1 MKVEMG
7 KNNNRKNRNKK
18 FKNTNRSVNNIN
30 YINNAKNT
38 NTNIKNKEKDK
49 KKDKNKNNNNKNKNK
64 NKKVEGKNNSS
75 NNNFF
80 GNLKDGI
87 NKRAK
92 KEISRLD
99 KNLSDIY
106 GYNRKRDS
114 LEEKQKIKLSEEN
127 LSVENAKT
135 RNLIREIEKGSDSK
149 YKKSFLVFFMFVLT
163 LSITLQLKTING
175 VGNKS
180 KVAALNGEMRNTL
193 LMQRE
198 KNEMLLKEVESKEEE
213 LSELRDKASKNSI
226 KFEEKKNK
234 LNENKKKL
242 GHTKIAGKGIVIK
255 LRDGSDNKNTMKQD
269 ISQLIVHDSDI
280 IAIVNILRNAGAEA
294 ISVNDQRIVTKTP
307 ISCIGTVIK
316 INEEKVGSP
325 YIISAI
331 GNQEYLE
338 SALTMPGGIIELLE
352 QYGIDISVEKAN
364 NIEIPAYL
372 SSSKMEY
379 AKVEK

>member
-1 MKVEMG
+1 MKVEMK
-7 KNNNRKNRNKK
+7 KNNNRKNG
-18 FKNTNRSVNNIN
+18 KNQKLNNN
-30 YINNAKNT
+30 SKN
-38 NTNIKNKEKDK
+38 
-49 KKDKNKNNNNKNKNK
+49 NKNNN
-64 NKKVEGKNNSS
+64 KKIDVKNNS
-75 NNNFF
+75 NRNNENNFF
-80 GNLKDGI
+80 VKLKEGI

-99 KNLSDIY
+99 KSLSDIHR
-106 GYNRKRDS
+106 YNGIGDS

-127 LSVENAKT
+127 LSIENAKT
-135 RNLIREIEKGSDSK
+135 RNLIREIEKESDSK
-149 YKKSFLVFFMFVLT
+149 YKKAFLIFFMFVLT

-198 KNEMLLKEVESKEEE
+198 KNEMLLKEVETKEEE
-213 LSELRDKASKNSI
+213 LSKLRDKASKNSI

-255 LRDGSDNKNTMKQD
+255 LKDGSDNKNTMKQD

-280 IAIVNILRNAGAEA
+280 ISIVNILRNAGAEA
-294 ISVNDQRIVTKTP
+294 ISVNDQRIVTTTP

-352 QYGIDISVEKAN
+352 QYGIDISVEKVN
-364 NIEIPAYL
+364 NIEIPAYI
-372 SSSKMEY
+372 SSGKMEY
-379 AKVEK
+379 SKVEK

>member
-1 MKVEMG
+1 M
-7 KNNNRKNRNKK
+7 
-18 FKNTNRSVNNIN
+18 
-30 YINNAKNT
+30 
-38 NTNIKNKEKDK
+38 KEKMK
-49 KKDKNKNNNNKNKNK
+49 KNKNKNK
-64 NKKVEGKNNSS
+64 NNKKRNSNKKNIKNNNS
-75 NNNFF
+75 NKANIFIK
-80 GNLKDGI
+80 LKDGI
-87 NKRAK
+87 NSTAK
-92 KEISRLD
+92 KELSKFD

-106 GYNRKRDS
+106 NNRKG
-114 LEEKQKIKLSEEN
+114 EACEKQKLKLSEEN

-135 RNLIREIEKGSDSK
+135 RNLIREIEKESDTE
-149 YKKSFLVFFMFVLT
+149 YKKIFIIIFIFALT
-163 LSITLQLKTING
+163 LSITLQLKTISG

-180 KVAALNGEMRNTL
+180 KIAALNSETRNTL

-198 KNEMLLKEVESKEEE
+198 KNEMLLKEVESKEEQ
-213 LSELRDKASKNSI
+213 LNKLRDKASKNSI
-226 KFEEKKNK
+226 KFEEKKNI

-242 GHTKIAGKGIVIK
+242 GHTKISGKGIIIK
-255 LRDGSDNKNTMKQD
+255 LRDGNDSKNNIKQD

-280 IAIVNILRNAGAEA
+280 ISIVNILRNAGAEA
-294 ISVNDQRIVTKTP
+294 ISVNDQRIVTTTP

-325 YIISAI
+325 YMISAI

-352 QYGIDISVEKAN
+352 QYGIDISVEKGN

>member
-1 MKVEMG
+1 M
-7 KNNNRKNRNKK
+7 
-18 FKNTNRSVNNIN
+18 
-30 YINNAKNT
+30 
-38 NTNIKNKEKDK
+38 KEKRK
-49 KKDKNKNNNNKNKNK
+49 KNKNK
-64 NKKVEGKNNSS
+64 NNKKRNSNKKNIKNNNS
-75 NNNFF
+75 NKASLFIK
-80 GNLKDGI
+80 LKDGI
-87 NKRAK
+87 NSTAK
-92 KEISRLD
+92 KELSKFD

-106 GYNRKRDS
+106 SNGKG
-114 LEEKQKIKLSEEN
+114 EVFEKQKLKLSEEN

-135 RNLIREIEKGSDSK
+135 RNLIREIEKESDTE
-149 YKKSFLVFFMFVLT
+149 YKKIFIIIFIFALT
-163 LSITLQLKTING
+163 LSITLQLKTISG

-180 KVAALNGEMRNTL
+180 KVAALNSETRNTL

-198 KNEMLLKEVESKEEE
+198 KNEMLLKEVESKEEQ
-213 LSELRDKASKNSI
+213 LNKLRDKASKNSI
-226 KFEEKKNK
+226 KFEEKKNI

-242 GHTKIAGKGIVIK
+242 GHTKISGKGIIIK
-255 LRDGSDNKNTMKQD
+255 LRDGNDSKNNIKQD

-280 IAIVNILRNAGAEA
+280 ISIVNILRNAGAEA
-294 ISVNDQRIVTKTP
+294 ISVNDQRIVTTTP

-325 YIISAI
+325 YMISAI

-352 QYGIDISVEKAN
+352 QYGIDISVEKGN

>member
-1 MKVEMG
+1 M
-7 KNNNRKNRNKK
+7 
-18 FKNTNRSVNNIN
+18 
-30 YINNAKNT
+30 
-38 NTNIKNKEKDK
+38 KEKMK
-49 KKDKNKNNNNKNKNK
+49 KNKNK
-64 NKKVEGKNNSS
+64 NNKKRNSNKKNIKNNNS
-75 NNNFF
+75 NKDNLFIK
-80 GNLKDGI
+80 LKDGI
-87 NKRAK
+87 NSTAK
-92 KEISRLD
+92 KELSKFD

-106 GYNRKRDS
+106 SNGKG
-114 LEEKQKIKLSEEN
+114 EVFEKQKLKLSEEN

-135 RNLIREIEKGSDSK
+135 RNLIREIEKESDTE
-149 YKKSFLVFFMFVLT
+149 YKKIFIIIFIFALT
-163 LSITLQLKTING
+163 LSITLQLKTISG

-180 KVAALNGEMRNTL
+180 KVAALNSETRNTL

-198 KNEMLLKEVESKEEE
+198 KNEMLLKEVESKEEQ
-213 LSELRDKASKNSI
+213 LNKLRDKASKNSI
-226 KFEEKKNK
+226 KFEEKKNI

-242 GHTKIAGKGIVIK
+242 GHTKISGKGIIIK
-255 LRDGSDNKNTMKQD
+255 LRDGNDSKNNIKQD

-280 IAIVNILRNAGAEA
+280 ISIVNILRNAGAEA
-294 ISVNDQRIVTKTP
+294 ISVNDQRIVTTTP

-325 YIISAI
+325 YMISAI

-352 QYGIDISVEKAN
+352 QYGIDISVEKGN